1 MNWGHQL
8 KELITRNWREKIIS
22 LVLAFLFW
30 FMIKAQDARNMPT
43 YSMPPPTRVPVP
55 SSPAPSQLTPVI
67 PPPVQL
73 PSEMEPLLAPPNA
86 LPPPVRVPGTALSGA
101 SGL

>member
-1 MNWGHQL
+1 MNWGHWL

-30 FMIKAQDARNMPT
+30 FMIKAQDARNMPS
-43 YSMPPPTRVPVP
+43 YPMPPPRIPTPT
-55 SSPAPSQLTPVI
+55 SPAPSQLTPVI

-73 PSEMEPLLAPPNA
+73 PSELEPMLSPPNA
-86 LPPPVRVPGTALSGA
+86 GTPPANRSGEA
-101 SGL
+101 IKGAAGL